1 MRAVGIGD
9 STKSQGPGSHG
20 LGSTQTAYGPGRQ
33 DHEFKNAKA
42 DGSEPQGSFAAS
54 LCDNVQGVWRAG
66 RGSSAAVPAPTRRGQ
81 ATSSMPANKEL
92 QLWLGPRLISG
103 PPFGV
108 SMQSG
113 PCSDAAPWSVE
124 PASLVSASLA
134 APGTGR
140 GQLSRDT
147 GGTGLG
153 CIPDGGVLPLG
164 KNRAELRGCRK
175 AGPPVKGRAS
185 VNRSDGPT
193 WAAAGPGS
201 AGGLRAGGHCQQEAS
216 KCLRIFVALLVTGP
230 GLPSLSSCSRGR
242 VRSRTRSWES
252 RSVHPREAMAPRAL
266 I

>member
-201 AGGLRAGGHCQQEAS
+201 AGGLRAGGHCRQEAS
-216 KCLRIFVALLVTGP
+216 KCLRI
-230 GLPSLSSCSRGR
+230 
-242 VRSRTRSWES
+242 
-252 RSVHPREAMAPRAL
+252 
-266 I
+266 

>member
-1 MRAVGIGD
+1 MGIGD

-20 LGSTQTAYGPGRQ
+20 PGSTQTACGPGRQ
-33 DHEFKNAKA
+33 DHEFKNVKA
-42 DGSEPQGSFAAS
+42 DGSEPEGSFAAS
-54 LCDNVQGVWRAG
+54 LCDNVQGAWWAG
-66 RGSSAAVPAPTRRGQ
+66 RGSSAAVLAPTRRGQ

-92 QLWLGPRLISG
+92 QLWLRPRPISG

-124 PASLVSASLA
+124 PASPVSASLP

-140 GQLSRDT
+140 GQLSGDV

-153 CIPDGGVLPLG
+153 CSPDGGALPLG

-175 AGPPVKGRAS
+175 AGPPVKGRVS

-201 AGGLRAGGHCQQEAS
+201 AGDLRAGGHCRQEAS
-216 KCLRIFVALLVTGP
+216 KCLRI
-230 GLPSLSSCSRGR
+230 
-242 VRSRTRSWES
+242 
-252 RSVHPREAMAPRAL
+252 
-266 I
+266 